1 MRSMNLLQMAGGVA
15 VAGVV
20 AAGATAVTGSGV
32 VWGGGATGSATQFV
46 GGKVSQT
53 VTGATVSSVVYA
65 FADSAGAKVQTNSI
79 TITVANADGK
89 SLTVSPSG
97 GSGLG
102 GTADEWTCTGT
113 AAVYDA
119 TSTYDL
125 TVTIPTGGVVVC
137 TPSLASNHSVV
148 GYWTGLTTLDL
159 TVA

>member
-1 MRSMNLLQMAGGVA
+1 MRSMSLLQMLGGVA

-32 VWGGGATGSATQFV
+32 VWGGGATGSDTQFV

-53 VTGATVSSVVYA
+53 VTGATISSVVYA
-65 FADSAGAKVQTNSI
+65 FADDPGAKTETNLI

-97 GSGLG
+97 GAGFT
-102 GTADEWTCTGT
+102 TADEWTCTGT
-113 AAVYDA
+113 LAVHDA

-125 TVTIPTGGVVVC
+125 TVVIPAGGVVTC
-137 TPSLASNHSVV
+137 QPTLGAGHGAT